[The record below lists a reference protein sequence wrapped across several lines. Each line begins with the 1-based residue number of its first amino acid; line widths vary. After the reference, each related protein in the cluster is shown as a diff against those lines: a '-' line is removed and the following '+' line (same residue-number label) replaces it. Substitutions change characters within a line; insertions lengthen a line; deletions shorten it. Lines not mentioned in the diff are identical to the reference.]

1 MAAGGGDALADRLPH
16 HAFLSDGMGPT
27 KRQTDSATE
36 EARKQRQKQVE
47 READAHLASW
57 DKPQED
63 DYGFFKSCNWTKG
76 ASKELLQ
83 IGCIWEYAR
92 EFRKLRGLL
101 WLMKH
106 KPEAGFIRPIF
117 NLPVF
122 WFEGLCEYDV
132 RRVLG
137 IWFNWLVSLADDLA
151 ENISFEKL
159 FNERPDKL
167 KGAFRSLSSREFFQ
181 AEVELV
187 EEIPPIS
194 ALGAPI
200 TLLGTLE
207 HERVCYDG
215 SELIAFRIPWGAL
228 IEEAIGKQIER
239 YRPENAMCKAPRG
252 RGKRPQIMLRS
263 YLKDLSVMRI
273 WKRFPKAKDL
283 RRRIRE
289 VAKFTTYKGC
299 QTYVDAHEKAFRAGQ
314 DDPQTRNASSEMS
327 AACARALSVFQSFFR
342 GETPSNFM
350 PTNVRIRRLTREK
363 S

>member
-106 KPEAGFIRPIF
+106 KPEAGFIRPTF

-132 RRVLG
+132 RRALS
-137 IWFNWLVSLADDLA
+137 IQFNWLASLADDLA

-167 KGAFRSLSSREFFQ
+167 KGAFRSLPEREFF
-181 AEVELV
+181 AREVELV
-187 EEIPPIS
+187 EEIPPMS

-200 TLLGTLE
+200 TLLGTPE

-215 SELIAFRIPWGAL
+215 SELIAFRIPWGDWNDD
-228 IEEAIGKQIER
+228 EIGKQIAR
-239 YRPENAMCKAPRG
+239 HRPANPTCKAPRG
-252 RGKRPQIMLRS
+252 GEKKPQIMFRS

-273 WKRFPKAKDL
+273 WKWFPDPDKRIEQIAELPGFKGCKDYWEERRKAISEK
-283 RRRIRE
+283 RE
-289 VAKFTTYKGC
+289 VEQRIWNTAESETS
-299 QTYVDAHEKAFRAGQ
+299 RARQ
-314 DDPQTRNASSEMS
+314 
-327 AACARALSVFQSFFR
+327 RALRMFQRWFPR
-342 GETPSNFM
+342 EKPSNYSVSELN
-350 PTNVRIRRLTREK
+350 TK
-363 S
+363 